1 VRAVERTI
9 VAAMPD
15 ADAPNPGNPIHSTDT
30 ARDYG
35 FRAALVGGATVYGWC
50 AASIIEAAGIEWLDQ
65 GWAHVS
71 FRRPVFPNDE
81 LRVRIRADGALEVR
95 GADDR
100 IRIDGRVG
108 LGAAPWPPVVAPT
121 HKAPEPPADPLPAL
135 TPDNVPVG
143 RDLRARRVELS
154 RADAEAF
161 CRDKQNETLPIF
173 YGADARVHPAWLANQ
188 PIYWLHH
195 SYSYG
200 PAIHTESRIEHIRGA
215 RVGQDFTVLGR
226 CADAFERKG
235 HRYIVNDVEI
245 VDAADRLIARIRH
258 TAIYQVAK
266 ARGEGT

>member
-1 VRAVERTI
+1 MRTIERTI

-35 FRAALVGGATVYGWC
+35 FRAALVGGATIYGWC
-50 AASIIEAAGIEWLDQ
+50 TASIIDAAGIEWLDR
-65 GWAHVS
+65 GWSHVS
-71 FRRPVFPNDE
+71 FRRPVFPDDE
-81 LRVRIRADGALEVR
+81 LHVRIDASGAFEVR

-100 IRIDGRVG
+100 VRIDGRVG
-108 LGAAPWPPVVAPT
+108 LGTAPWPTVVAPT
-121 HKAPEPPADPLPAL
+121 RKAPEPPADPLPAL

-143 RDLRARRVELS
+143 RDLRARRVPLS

-161 CRDKQNETLPIF
+161 CRHTQNETLAIF

-200 PAIHTESRIEHIRGA
+200 PAIHTESRIEHVRGA
-215 RVGQDFTVLGR
+215 RAGQDFTVYGR

-258 TAIYQVAK
+258 TAIYQLANP
-266 ARGEGT
+266 RGEGT

>member
-15 ADAPNPGNPIHSTDT
+15 PDAPNPNNPIHSTDT

-35 FRAALVGGATVYGWC
+35 FRAALVGGATIYGWC
-50 AASIIEAAGIEWLDQ
+50 AATIIDAAGIDWLDR
-65 GWAHVS
+65 GWANVE

-81 LRVRIRADGALEVR
+81 LRVRVDADGAFEVR
-95 GADDR
+95 GADER

-108 LGAAPWPPVVAPT
+108 LGAAPWAEVIAPRR
-121 HKAPEPPADPLPAL
+121 KPPEPAADPLPAL
-135 TPDNVPVG
+135 TPANVPVG
-143 RDLRARRVELS
+143 RELLARRVSLT
-154 RADAEAF
+154 RAEAEAF
-161 CRDKQNETLPIF
+161 CRDKQNESLACF
-173 YGADARVHPAWLANQ
+173 FGADARVHPAWLANQ

-195 SYSYG
+195 SFSYG
-200 PAIHTESRIEHIRGA
+200 AAIHTASRIEHVHGA
-215 RVGQDFTVLGR
+215 RVGQDFDVLGR

-245 VDAADRLIARIRH
+245 VDTADRLVARIRH

-266 ARGEGT
+266 TSGEGT